1 MDSKAFD
8 FLPNE
13 NTFTSLYHIQQ
24 TVDTVSGKNPNHMLS
39 LAQKISATL
48 ARATPIWKKSNVI
61 PKNCALRFIFMSPS
75 IR

>member
-1 MDSKAFD
+1 MDSKASD
-8 FLPNE
+8 FLPKE
-13 NTFTSLYHIQQ
+13 NTFTSLYHIQH
-24 TVDTVSGKNPNHMLS
+24 TADTASGKNPNHMLS

-48 ARATPIWKKSNVI
+48 ARATPIWKKINVI